1 MRDRRD
7 PRNAR
12 SFASMVITEKR
23 SRIEYRMAGPATRP
37 GYLRRLRRFARA
49 KGVALRYLGSLDAD
63 GLAKAYGEADIFVMA
78 SVSYRRSVEGFG
90 LGYLEASA
98 HGLPVIAH
106 RIGGV
111 EDAVKAGES
120 GILVD
125 PNDREELARAIT
137 ELVNGGELRRSLG
150 ESGRRWAKRF
160 SWDATARRLFEDLV

>member
-12 SFASMVITEKR
+12 SFAPMVITEKR

-111 EDAVKAGES
+111 EDAVKAGGS